1 MYMQVVLRNCL
12 VYSSETWPM
21 KVGHEA
27 ELDANMY
34 KYAQM
39 HVWFCLEEEQ
49 EKYRGE
55 GIIGTGT
62 SLLEEQIIVVWTC

>member
-34 KYAQM
+34 KYA
-39 HVWFCLEEEQ
+39 
-49 EKYRGE
+49 
-55 GIIGTGT
+55 
-62 SLLEEQIIVVWTC
+62 